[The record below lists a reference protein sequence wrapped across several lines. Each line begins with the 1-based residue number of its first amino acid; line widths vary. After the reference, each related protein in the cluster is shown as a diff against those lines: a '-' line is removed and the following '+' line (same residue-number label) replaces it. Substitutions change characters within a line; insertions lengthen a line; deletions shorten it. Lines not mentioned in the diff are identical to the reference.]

1 MPNALKSISGLDG
14 QHVRTAACQGTVVCK
29 ERQYDFCLT
38 VYFSR
43 MTFCVSIVSVY
54 KEKNC
59 LAKSEKVTYV
69 DYLFMILE
77 CQTYSK
83 GNGVPCAGTFEEC
96 HFIRCFV
103 IRSGVNVTN
112 VY

>member
-1 MPNALKSISGLDG
+1 MLSKCISGPDR

-29 ERQYDFCLT
+29 KKQYDFCLT

-43 MTFCVSIVSVY
+43 MTFCKVSTVSVY
-54 KEKNC
+54 KEKKC
-59 LAKSEKVTYV
+59 LAKSEKVTYI

-77 CQTYSK
+77 CQTYPK